1 MRKEGREGGEEGK
14 KEGESNKNSA
24 LFYSSRILY
33 SVLVLAIFRQ
43 GICSRLPSLPP
54 SLPPF
59 YSRSRHAIL
68 NVEMQKAGALSS
80 QLQTTKSFSYMHTIS
95 PTTPLS
101 MIIVDSG
108 NRISHAVNTPYE
120 KRFRTVGEMVRDLF
134 EHKV

>member
-1 MRKEGREGGEEGK
+1 
-14 KEGESNKNSA
+14 
-24 LFYSSRILY
+24 
-33 SVLVLAIFRQ
+33 
-43 GICSRLPSLPP
+43 
-54 SLPPF
+54 
-59 YSRSRHAIL
+59 
-68 NVEMQKAGALSS
+68 MQKAGALSS

-134 EHKV
+134 EHKVWLSLPSSFLQHPFLLAAL